1 MTMTMSTLVLQD
13 MYRGGVTKQGKREYI
28 SPSVMGESKMS
39 KTEKSKSMVFGDMD
53 RNIFKK

>member
-1 MTMTMSTLVLQD
+1 MSTLVLQD